1 MTAVASQPATLRYRG
16 MTSGPMTLPLEAINM
31 ITAIKGAA
39 TRPLRIAAQKSA
51 LTGSIRMKFSD
62 RPIKVATVMAA

>member
-1 MTAVASQPATLRYRG
+1 
-16 MTSGPMTLPLEAINM
+16 MTSDPMTFPLEAINM

-51 LTGSIRMKFSD
+51 LTGAMCIKFSE
-62 RPIKVATVMAA
+62 RPIRVATVMAA